1 MVKID
6 TLIFLALPLMVH
18 TFISGARLFQST
30 TIAWERKPDQL
41 SFSEKAGHNP
51 SLRNLYMLYS
61 RKGATSGRGNFLTYV
76 NRAQCEFGV
85 NEPIDQ
91 PVKNHMVKI
100 RKRLN
105 S

>member
-41 SFSEKAGHNP
+41 SFSEKPGIILP
-51 SLRNLYMLYS
+51 C
-61 RKGATSGRGNFLTYV
+61 ATCICYTHEKEQRQVEKIVLTYV

-85 NEPIDQ
+85 NEPTDQ

>member
-1 MVKID
+1 MEKK
-6 TLIFLALPLMVH
+6 
-18 TFISGARLFQST
+18 ARSIVLQ
-30 TIAWERKPDQL
+30 R
-41 SFSEKAGHNP
+41 KAGHNP